1 MHIVVTGASS
11 GIGDAIARAFDA
23 PEHRLTLIARR
34 ADRLEAL
41 AADLGATCHVEP
53 ADLSDPAAFVAALD
67 AAEALHG
74 PVDVLVNNAG
84 IQYVEPTAG
93 VDADRIRT
101 LLDVD
106 LTSPLVGIRRV
117 LPGMLERGRG
127 HIVNISSMA
136 GITPTPGMTHYN
148 AAKAGLAAASES
160 LRVELRGT
168 GVGVLTVYPGP
179 VTTPMEQ
186 AARASFVDSPA
197 VRSVPTGTAEGL
209 ARRIKAAVDRDA
221 ARVIYPGVY
230 GLSRYTRVLSQWITN
245 RFTPALRA
253 DRG

>member
-23 PEHRLTLIARR
+23 AENRLTLIARR
-34 ADRLEAL
+34 AERLEAL
-41 AADLGATCHVEP
+41 AAELSAPCHVEP
-53 ADLSDPAAFVAALD
+53 ADLSDPERFLTALD
-67 AAEALHG
+67 NAEAAHG
-74 PVDVLVNNAG
+74 PVDVLINNAG

-93 VDADRIRT
+93 VDPDRIRT

-127 HIVNISSMA
+127 HIVNIASMA
-136 GITPTPGMTHYN
+136 AITPTPGMAHYN

-179 VTTPMEQ
+179 VTTPMET

-197 VRSVPTGTAEGL
+197 VRNVPTGTSAIL
-209 ARRIKAAVDRDA
+209 ARKIVAAVERDRP
-221 ARVIYPGVY
+221 RVVYPGIY
-230 GLSRYTRVLSQWITN
+230 ALTRYTRVLSQWVTD